1 MPLTLPDT
9 LPALYRSAA
18 IRRIE
23 AAAVAVGIDEA
34 ALMAR
39 AGQAAWRFLLELWPQ
54 AQHIGVVC
62 GPGNNGGDGY
72 VLAELARASGRRVRV
87 LRMGEAAQAGDVREG
102 AAREAAL
109 VYLGNGGMVET
120 FDAASGLGDA
130 DVWVDA
136 LFGIGLSRAPDGT
149 AAALIEAL
157 NAQAAPVLAIDVPSG
172 LDADNGHAPGVAV
185 RAAATLTFIA
195 GKTGLYTGRA
205 RDLIGHLRVADIAV
219 PAACF
224 DGIPVDARRLG
235 AEHLPGLLPRRAR
248 TAHKGDCGRVLCI
261 GGDHGMGGAVALCA
275 EAAHRAGAGL
285 VSVATRGEHVPVLLT
300 RRPESMP
307 RAVDGVDALAPLLAA
322 ADVIAVGPGLGQLAW
337 GAELH
342 DAVVDHVADLPGWPG
357 DKAAAAVFDADALN
371 MLARRDARELPGCVL
386 TPHPGE
392 AARLLS
398 RTTAEIERD
407 RMHAVRALSA
417 RHACAVVLK
426 GAGSLVAAPGRTPV
440 LIDAGNPG
448 MACGGMGDTLTGTIA
463 GLLAQWPG
471 YSFEAAA
478 IGALLHAVAA
488 DHAAEAGGER
498 GLLASDLFPHL
509 RQLVNAEAR

>member
-23 AAAVAVGIDEA
+23 AAAVAAGIDEA
-34 ALMAR
+34 MLMAR
-39 AGQAAWRFLLELWPQ
+39 AGQAAWRFLLAHWPQ
-54 AQHIGVVC
+54 AQRIGVVC

-87 LRMGEAAQAGDVREG
+87 LRMGDAAQAGDVREG
-102 AAREAAL
+102 AARAAAL
-109 VYLGNGGMVET
+109 AYLGNGGALET
-120 FDAASGLGDA
+120 FDAATGLGEA
-130 DVWVDA
+130 DLWVDA
-136 LFGIGLSRAPDGT
+136 LFGIGLGRAPEGA

-157 NAQAAPVLAIDVPSG
+157 NAQAAPVFAIDVPSG
-172 LDADNGHAPGVAV
+172 LDADSGHAPGVAV
-185 RAAATLTFIA
+185 RATATLTFIA

-205 RDLIGHLRVADIAV
+205 RDLAGRLRVADIEV
-219 PAACF
+219 PPHCF
-224 DGIPVDARRLG
+224 DGIDIDARRLG

-248 TAHKGDCGRVLCI
+248 TAHKGHTGRVLCV
-261 GGDHGMGGAVALCA
+261 GGDRGMGGAVTLCA
-275 EAAHRAGAGL
+275 EAAHRVGAGRVL
-285 VSVATRGEHVPVLLT
+285 VATRPEHAPVLLT

-307 RAVDGVDALAPLLAA
+307 RAVDDGDALAPLLGA
-322 ADVIAVGPGLGQLAW
+322 ADVVALGPGLGQAVW
-337 GAELH
+337 GTALH
-342 DAVVDHVADLPGWPG
+342 EAVLDHAVPADPPQPV
-357 DKAAAAVFDADALN
+357 VFDADALHL
-371 MLARRDARELPGCVL
+371 LARRYARRDPRALPGCVL

-398 RTTAEIERD
+398 CTAAEIERD
-407 RMHAVRALSA
+407 RMQAVHRLSA

-426 GAGSLVAAPGRTPV
+426 GAGTLVAAPGRTPV

-448 MACGGMGDTLTGTIA
+448 MAGGGMGDALTGVIA

-471 YSFEAAA
+471 DGFAAAA

-488 DHAAEAGGER
+488 DRAAEQDGER
-498 GLLASDLFPHL
+498 GLLASDLFAPL
-509 RQLVNAEAR
+509 RRLVNAEAP

>member
-1 MPLTLPDT
+1 MPLTLPET

-23 AAAVAVGIDEA
+23 AAAVAAGIDEA
-34 ALMAR
+34 TLMAR
-39 AGQAAWRFLLELWPQ
+39 AGQAAWRFLLEHWPQ
-54 AQHIGVVC
+54 AQRIGVVC

-87 LRMGEAAQAGDVREG
+87 LHLGDAAQAGDVRAG

-109 VYLGNGGMVET
+109 AYLGNGGVVERFEVAT
-120 FDAASGLGDA
+120 GLGDA

-136 LFGIGLSRAPDGT
+136 LFGIGLSRAPDAA
-149 AAALIEAL
+149 AAALIDAL

-172 LDADNGHAPGVAV
+172 LDADTGHTPGIAV
-185 RAAATLTFIA
+185 RAAATISFIA

-205 RDLIGHLRVADIAV
+205 RAHVGHLRVADIGV
-219 PAACF
+219 PPACF
-224 DGIPVDARRLG
+224 DGIDINARRLA
-235 AEHLPGLLPRRAR
+235 AEYLPGLLPRRAR
-248 TAHKGDCGRVLCI
+248 TAHKGDCGRVLCV

-275 EAAHRAGAGL
+275 EAAHRVGAGL
-285 VSVATRGEHVPVLLT
+285 VSVATRAEHVPVLLT

-307 RAVDGVDALAPLLAA
+307 RAVDDAATLAPLLAA
-322 ADVIAVGPGLGQLAW
+322 ADVVAAGPGLGQAAW
-337 GAELH
+337 GTALH
-342 DAVVDHVADLPGWPG
+342 DAVVDHAVYADAPQPV
-357 DKAAAAVFDADALN
+357 VFDADALN
-371 MLARRDARELPGCVL
+371 MLARRDARALPGCVL

-398 RTTAEIERD
+398 CTAAEVERD
-407 RMHAVRALSA
+407 RMKAVRQLAA
-417 RHACAVVLK
+417 RYACAVLLK
-426 GAGSLVAAPGRTPV
+426 GAGTLVAAPGCTPV

-463 GLLAQWPG
+463 GLLAQWPES
-471 YSFEAAA
+471 SFAAAA

-498 GLLASDLFPHL
+498 GLLASDLFPQL
-509 RQLVNAEAR
+509 RALANAEAR

>member
-1 MPLTLPDT
+1 MPLTLPET

-23 AAAVAVGIDEA
+23 AAAVAAGIDEA
-34 ALMAR
+34 TLMAR
-39 AGQAAWRFLLELWPQ
+39 AGQAAWRFLLEHWPQ
-54 AQHIGVVC
+54 AQRIGVVC

-87 LRMGEAAQAGDVREG
+87 LHLGDAAQAGDVRAG

-109 VYLGNGGMVET
+109 AYLGNGGVVERFEVAT
-120 FDAASGLGDA
+120 GLGDA

-136 LFGIGLSRAPDGT
+136 LFGIGLSRAPDAA
-149 AAALIEAL
+149 AAALIDAL

-205 RDLIGHLRVADIAV
+205 RDLVGHLRVADIAV

-322 ADVIAVGPGLGQLAW
+322 ADVIAIGPGLGQAAW
-337 GAELH
+337 GTALH
-342 DAVVDHVADLPGWPG
+342 DAVVDHAADADAPQPV
-357 DKAAAAVFDADALN
+357 VFDADALN
-371 MLARRDARELPGCVL
+371 LLARRDARELPGCVL

-407 RMHAVRALSA
+407 RMHAVRELSA

-426 GAGSLVAAPGRTPV
+426 GAGSLVAAHGRTPV

-471 YSFEAAA
+471 GSFEAAA